1 MRADYVDVFVR
12 RTEVRATP
20 EQWARA
26 MFGDVP
32 NLAEW
37 VIWRAL
43 LHMPLHRGPSS
54 DTIAG
59 WPVRGRDDDWI
70 LLGNGSWFVRV
81 TLRVTAADGAVSL
94 ETSVRYDRA
103 VARVVWPLLS
113 VVHRRLAPG
122 LLRAA
127 EAAVVRSA
135 EPSGRR

>member
-1 MRADYVDVFVR
+1 MRADYADVFDR

-20 EQWARA
+20 ERWARA

-37 VIWRAL
+37 VIWQAL
-43 LHMPLHRGPSS
+43 LHMPLERTASA

-59 WPVRGRDDDWI
+59 WPIRGRGDDWI
-70 LLGNGSWFVRV
+70 LLENASWFVRA
-81 TLRVTAADGAVSL
+81 TLRVTAADGVVSL
-94 ETSVRYDRA
+94 ATSVRYDRP

-113 VVHRRLAPG
+113 VVHRRLVPG

-127 EAAVVRSA
+127 ETAVVRST
-135 EPSGRR
+135 EPSRR